1 MPDEQPTL
9 PDEEPAMPDEQP
21 AMPDEQPTI
30 HDPAGQDA
38 PALAYEPTEEEDEW
52 LDEPDELP
60 PRPRRR
66 LLTPIPLAL
75 LGVLLIAGGFIAGV
89 QVQKGEETPSG
100 SSGGAG
106 ASLASRFAGLR
117 GGGTSSTGAS
127 SGKTP
132 AGGAAGGFPGTGAGG
147 ARPTTG
153 TVAYLAG
160 NTLYVTNPEGNTVKV
175 NTSAGTS
182 VTTTVKTKV
191 TGIHPGETVTVI
203 GATGSSGAVSAESIS
218 VGSSSGGLAGLFGG
232 SAKSSTGAGTAGGG
246 GAPALFGSG

>member
-1 MPDEQPTL
+1 
-9 PDEEPAMPDEQP
+9 
-21 AMPDEQPTI
+21 MPDEQPTI
-30 HDPAGQDA
+30 HHHTVQEP

-52 LDEPDELP
+52 LDERDEPDELP

-66 LLTPIPLAL
+66 LLKPIPLAL
-75 LGVLLIAGGFIAGV
+75 LGVLLVAGGFIAGV
-89 QVQKGEETPSG
+89 KIQKGEQNSSG
-100 SSGGAG
+100 ASGGAG
-106 ASLASRFAGLR
+106 ASVASRFAALR
-117 GGGTSSTGAS
+117 GGGASSTGT

-160 NTLYVTNPEGNTVKV
+160 NTLYVTNSEGNTVKV

-182 VTTTVKTKV
+182 VTKTVKAEVK
-191 TGIHPGETVTVI
+191 GIHPGETLSVT
-203 GATGSSGAVSAESIS
+203 GTTGSSGAVSAESIS
-218 VGSSSGGLAGLFGG
+218 VGSGTGGLSALFGG
-232 SAKSSTGAGTAGGG
+232 SAKSSTSGGS

>member
-1 MPDEQPTL
+1 MPDEQPPILDPTVQ
-9 PDEEPAMPDEQP
+9 EPPS
-21 AMPDEQPTI
+21 
-30 HDPAGQDA
+30 
-38 PALAYEPTEEEDEW
+38 LAYEPTEEHDEW
-52 LDEPDELP
+52 LDERDEPDELP

-66 LLTPIPLAL
+66 LLKPIPVAL

-89 QVQKGEETPSG
+89 HVQKGEQTSSG

-117 GGGTSSTGAS
+117 GGSTSGTGAS

-160 NTLYVTNPEGNTVKV
+160 NTLYVTNSEGNTVKV
-175 NTSAGTS
+175 NTWAATS
-182 VTTTVKTKV
+182 VNKTVKAKV
-191 TGIHPGETVTVI
+191 TGIHPGETVTVT

-218 VGSSSGGLAGLFGG
+218 VGASTGGPAALFGG
-232 SAKSSTGAGTAGGG
+232 SAKGSPGASTGGG
-246 GAPALFGSG
+246 ALFGSG